1 MRKAAILT
9 SLRIFNNVTNM
20 KNVTRILLFLAV
32 ALLPIQA
39 HAQFPAQG
47 VTLTDMDG
55 RTLTLAKEP
64 MRIVTIDDGFVE
76 EVFTYLG
83 KTDRIVGIGSWS
95 MKRDYSYTYT
105 DKDGQP
111 LTFAGWSTMKALHPW
126 LNDLVCVNSPQGN
139 VLQLEALAAL
149 KPDLVIVRVG
159 DCTLGGGNTEALQKA
174 FASIDALGLPMLVLR
189 APTLTDTPLNSM
201 EEEARLLGA
210 LFGQEAETANLMA
223 YLKECENFIRDR
235 VQAADIPEE
244 KKARLLYLGL
254 NPDIRKQ
261 GATGNTHGLNTV
273 ESMRVENVVGAK
285 NAFRGQGSNVQLS
298 AEQVYALSPDALI
311 LQTSNGYHPREE
323 LLYDPAFARL
333 QELEAIK
340 AGRIYPLPWS
350 PMNCAPRMT
359 YPIDLF
365 ILAKAAYPDVFS
377 DTSVYTFAL
386 DFYQTVYRVSP
397 EQARTLRS
405 HQLLN
410 WMEGTGF

>member
-1 MRKAAILT
+1 M
-9 SLRIFNNVTNM
+9 
-20 KNVTRILLFLAV
+20 LLAFF
-32 ALLPIQA
+32 PIQA
-39 HAQFPAQG
+39 NAQFSSKS

-55 RTLTLAKEP
+55 RKLTLATEP
-64 MRIVTIDDGFVE
+64 QRIVTIDDGFVE
-76 EVFTYLG
+76 EVLTYLG
-83 KTDRIVGIGSWS
+83 KTDRIIGIGSWG
-95 MKRDYSYTYT
+95 MKRDYTYTYT
-105 DKDGQP
+105 GKDGEP
-111 LTFAGWSTMKALHPW
+111 LTFAGLSTMKVLHPW
-126 LNDLVCVNSPQGN
+126 LNDLVCINSPQGN

-174 FASIDALGLPMLVLR
+174 FAAINALGLPLLVLR
-189 APTLTDTPLNSM
+189 APTLTDNPLDSM

-210 LFGQEAETANLMA
+210 LFGQEAESAKLMA
-223 YLKECENFIRDR
+223 YLKECENFIRAR
-235 VQAADIPEE
+235 VQAANIPDE

-261 GATGNTHGLNTV
+261 GATGHTYGLNTV
-273 ESMRVENVVGAK
+273 ESMRVENVIGAK

-311 LQTSNGYHPREE
+311 LQTSNGYHPIEE

-365 ILAKAAYPDVFS
+365 ILAKAAYPEVFS
-377 DTSVYTFAL
+377 DTSVYAFAL
-386 DFYQTVYRVSP
+386 DFYQKVYHVSP
-397 EQARTLRS
+397 DEARTLRS
-405 HQLLN
+405 HQLLD